1 MATRGRPTKPTELKR
16 AQGTLRPHRLPSA
29 VMPLETDLE
38 ALLTP
43 PSLLGEGLDFWESAW
58 SAGWLNPVSDQ
69 TLTRIVAEQLE
80 EREQLRERVLAEG
93 NPRDR
98 AGLRELERQLVSGL
112 GQLGFSPAERS
123 RLGLAEVKTETK
135 LEALMRR
142 KAEWQAS
149 LEKG

>member
-1 MATRGRPTKPTELKR
+1 MTTRGRPTKPTELKR

-29 VMPLETDLE
+29 VMPMYSDTE
-38 ALLTP
+38 ALLAP
-43 PSLLGEGLDFWESAW
+43 PSLLGEGLDFWQAAW

-98 AGLRELERQLVSGL
+98 SGLRELERQLVSGL

-123 RLGLAEVKTETK
+123 RLGLTEVKTETK